1 MFAARMLSL
10 MINTIEGREKEKK
23 DEEEAVIGLF
33 TDINE
38 TLIGGKISIWLN
50 CSL

>member
-23 DEEEAVIGLF
+23 KDEVEAVIGLS

-38 TLIGGKISIWLN
+38 TLIGGKIGI
-50 CSL
+50 